1 MAPRNLFPGKGYDKA
16 GGNGN
21 SVSYPGS
28 GMSGDFASPN
38 DSTPAVTGK
47 AEAKSKPFSAF
58 ETAFLNAR
66 KGGMKEFDFRGK
78 RYTTKLKS
86 EMLLSDTQPSKGE
99 RAVGSDTRYLPYPG
113 PEGGPEGTKP
123 GLAPGQTPPMTNPPV
138 AQGDTA
144 LGQDYADRGPP
155 IQTAGIAPPRSG
167 VPNGPWTP
175 NGAPPNVDPATPT
188 AQDVNE
194 ERQAYPTGAAPT
206 PGIRSD
212 RLAGEASGAPA
223 PRPGADAPLSA
234 VGAPPPYG
242 PGTNYLSGVA
252 GAAPAP
258 PDEAPGGVSTG
269 PGDPGFDAA
278 IARMHQVLGTGGAPE
293 VPMAGGLP
301 PPAAGGGQAAPQPGG
316 GVDWPAL
323 ARYFYE
329 LGRRNTTTATVG
341 PR

>member
-99 RAVGSDTRYLPYPG
+99 RAAGSDTRYLPYPG

-138 AQGDTA
+138 ARGDTA

-155 IQTAGIAPPRSG
+155 IQTAGIAPTGPG
-167 VPNGPWTP
+167 APNGPWTP
-175 NGAPPNVDPATPT
+175 NGVPPNINPATPT
-188 AQDVNE
+188 AQDVGE
-194 ERQAYPTGAAPT
+194 ERQAYPSGAAPT
-206 PGIRSD
+206 PGVRSD
-212 RLAGEASGAPA
+212 RLAGEVPPA
-223 PRPGADAPLSA
+223 PSPGPGAADAPTSA
-234 VGAPPPYG
+234 
-242 PGTNYLSGVA
+242 TGVT
-252 GAAPAP
+252 
-258 PDEAPGGVSTG
+258 TG
-269 PGDPGFDAA
+269 PNDPGFDAA
-278 IARMHQVLGTGGAPE
+278 IARMHQVLGTGGAPEVPMAGGLPAPTAGAPE